1 MTDTAFTPPGKGE
14 WTSLRD
20 HFPRALTPEY
30 ARLLTD
36 GMREGEAIP
45 MAEYGMPVKS
55 LLVGLVHGHV
65 YITVEPLLGKP
76 ANSMPPRAVLWAAS
90 RLVPLFR
97 RRTRAARSVLVN
109 RPWLADAEQWYATER
124 GVWIAASRQLEA
136 EDVDALGDPGLVDHL
151 RRARAHASAGYC
163 RHFALHGPDLIPTGL
178 LLARCDDWGVAPS
191 DVLPVLAGAS
201 PASLGQGPQL
211 DALRAAA
218 ASAATTPETMDEL
231 RSVAAVELDAF
242 LADFGWRTVTGY
254 DLDSLTLGEL
264 PSLVVQLARP
274 ALAPRVSEAHADADS
289 AVARLRS
296 LVPSADHAELE
307 QLVQDARLTFG
318 VRDDN
323 GALTGAWPIGLLRR
337 AMLAAGRRLVDGGR
351 LRDAHHALEV
361 DVDELVLLLEG
372 ARSPAAD
379 EVAVRA
385 KQRADRSE
393 LVPPPTLGPQM
404 AVPVDALPGPMRTV
418 SRAQLSLR
426 DAFVALVGARAGL
439 DGDGIGTEVYCGR
452 ALVAADPADAL
463 MRLEP
468 GDVLVAYGTTP
479 AYNMA
484 LSIAGAVVV
493 EEGGLLSHAA
503 VIARELGL
511 PAVIGAAGCMSEI
524 ADGALVEVDPVRG
537 SVRVL
542 SSSAWIES

>member
-30 ARLLTD
+30 ALLLTD
-36 GMREGEAIP
+36 GMRQGEAIP

-76 ANSMPPRAVLWAAS
+76 TNSLPPRSVLWVAS
-90 RLVPLFR
+90 RLVPVFR
-97 RRTRAARSVLVN
+97 RRTRAARSALVN
-109 RPWLADAEQWYATER
+109 RPWLADVEQWYATER
-124 GVWIAASRQLEA
+124 GVWIAASRMLES

-151 RRARAHASAGYC
+151 RRARAHASAGYR

-191 DVLPVLAGAS
+191 VVLPVLAGAS

-218 ASAATTPETMDEL
+218 ASAATAPETMDEL
-231 RSVAAVELDAF
+231 RAVAAVELDAF

-274 ALAPRVSEAHADADS
+274 ARAPRVSEVDADS

-307 QLVQDARLTFG
+307 QLVRDARLTFG

-337 AMLAAGRRLVDGGR
+337 AMVAAGRRLVDDGR

-385 KQRADRSE
+385 KKRADRSE

-418 SRAQLSLR
+418 SRAQLILR
-426 DAFVALVGARAGL
+426 DAFVAPSGARAGL
-439 DGDGIGTEVYCGR
+439 DGDGIGTEVYRGR
-452 ALVAADPADAL
+452 ALVAAEPADAL